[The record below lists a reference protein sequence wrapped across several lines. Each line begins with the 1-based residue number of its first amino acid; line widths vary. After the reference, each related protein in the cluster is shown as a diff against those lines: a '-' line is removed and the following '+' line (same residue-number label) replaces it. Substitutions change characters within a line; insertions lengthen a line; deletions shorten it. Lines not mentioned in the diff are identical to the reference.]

1 MTDLPQCTIL
11 AVDDTKANIDVLM
24 DTLGD
29 SHELMVAMDGPSALD
44 AVATALADGAPPDLI
59 LLDIMMPGMDG
70 YQVCERLKADPAT
83 AEIPVIFLTALSEV
97 AHKTRG
103 FEVGAVDYVTKPFEI
118 LEVRARV
125 KTHLSLARAR
135 RALAHQN
142 EWLEE
147 TVRQRTSELARAQD
161 VTIHA
166 LAGLAETRD
175 NETGG
180 HIRRTQH
187 YVRVLAE
194 HLREPFDLDAASIDM
209 LFKSAPLHDV
219 GKVGIAD
226 AILLK
231 PGRLT
236 EAEFEIMKDHASL
249 GMQALSQAEDTVG
262 GGPCHFLRF
271 AKEIAHGHHERWD
284 GSGYPQ
290 GLAAEAI
297 PCSARLM
304 ALADVYDALISR
316 RVYKPPFSHRR
327 AVEIICEG
335 RGGHFDPQVVDAFIE
350 CQEDFRQIALAHADH
365 QEEVDVL
372 SQADD

>member
-1 MTDLPQCTIL
+1 MTDRSPCTIL
-11 AVDDTKANIDVLM
+11 AVDDIEANIDVLM

-29 SHELMVAMDGPSALD
+29 SHDMMVAMDGPSALE
-44 AVATALADGAPPDLI
+44 AVATALADGTPPDLI

-70 YQVCERLKADPAT
+70 YQVCERLKADPST
-83 AEIPVIFLTALSEV
+83 AEIPVIFLSALGEV
-97 AHKTRG
+97 ANKTRG

-125 KTHLSLARAR
+125 ETHLSLAQAR

-147 TVRQRTSELARAQD
+147 TVRQRTSELAQSQN

-180 HIRRTQH
+180 HIRRTQN

-194 HLREPFDLDAASIDM
+194 HLREPFDLDAESIEI
-209 LFKSAPLHDV
+209 LFKSAPLHDI
-219 GKVGIAD
+219 GKVGIPD

-231 PGRLT
+231 PGRLS
-236 EAEFEIMKDHASL
+236 EEEFELMKEHASL
-249 GMQALSQAEDTVG
+249 GMRALSQAEDSVG
-262 GGPCHFLRF
+262 GEPCHFLRF

-290 GLAAEAI
+290 GLAGAAI

-335 RGGHFDPQVVDAFIE
+335 RGGHFDPQVVDAFIAR
-350 CQEDFRQIALAHADH
+350 QEDFRQIALAHADH
-365 QEEVDVL
+365 QEEVEAL
-372 SQADD
+372 SQAAD